1 MTIFQKGLL
10 LGGNG
15 NRWTH
20 KSLQELN
27 PLCQE
32 DRNGEGSGRVE
43 AAPNELMFPVI
54 NTISANPRTARENL
68 INPR

>member
-10 LGGNG
+10 LGGKG

-32 DRNGEGSGRVE
+32 DRNGEGRGRAE
-43 AAPNELMFPVI
+43 AAPNELMFPVM
-54 NTISANPRTARENL
+54 NTVSANPKTARENL